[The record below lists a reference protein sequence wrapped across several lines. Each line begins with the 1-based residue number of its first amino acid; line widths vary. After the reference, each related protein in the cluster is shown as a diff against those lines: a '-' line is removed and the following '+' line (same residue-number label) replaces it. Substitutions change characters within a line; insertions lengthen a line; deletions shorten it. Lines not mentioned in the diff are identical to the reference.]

1 VRQNL
6 IEVTGHHC
14 AKGTRAG
21 GELPLRTRSSV
32 GHWMPVDCTAFSLF
46 RAASRRVVADNAL
59 SMRLTIWH
67 NGSVNRTGSRN
78 LLFSC
83 IFISVAGFISP
94 GNAASL
100 NDTARLLAGL
110 PVSGPLSSFTQVAG
124 WQAHAAEMDKAWKTK
139 EHFQLEPIASW
150 MSSHA
155 GEYYRSSGTMYYMFS
170 GPDFLYANAFF
181 PNASTYIL
189 AGLEPIGRIPDI
201 SHMSAETLSANLP
214 ALRNSMST
222 LLITHY
228 FVTKEM
234 KSGLGRGEVGGI
246 LPILYVFL
254 ARLDCSIVDTAFIQS
269 PANGVKI
276 TFNRNGRSQT
286 LYYFTTDLSGGNSS
300 FLRWCAARG
309 PGVSLIKAA
318 SFLMHNEG
326 FSGVRNFLLDHSRFI
341 VEDDSGIPVR
351 AFGKN
356 WALEFYGHFIPHND
370 EFAKYNQQSLAEI
383 YHHNPPPP
391 DLGFAF
397 GYWWQAD
404 RGMLISARRK

>member
-1 VRQNL
+1 M
-6 IEVTGHHC
+6 
-14 AKGTRAG
+14 AK
-21 GELPLRTRSSV
+21 
-32 GHWMPVDCTAFSLF
+32 
-46 RAASRRVVADNAL
+46 SRRV
-59 SMRLTIWH
+59 
-67 NGSVNRTGSRN
+67 NRTRGSRN
-78 LLFSC
+78 LLLTC
-83 IFISVAGFISP
+83 ILTGIAGFAFAE
-94 GNAASL
+94 NAPTL
-100 NDTARLLAGL
+100 DDTARLLAGL
-110 PVSGPLSSFTQVAG
+110 PVSGPLASFTQSPA
-124 WQAHAAEMDKAWKTK
+124 WQGHAAAIDKAWKNK
-139 EHFQLEPIASW
+139 EYFQLEPIAKW

-189 AGLEPIGRIPDI
+189 AGLEPVGQVPDL
-201 SHMSAETLSANLP
+201 SRMSPEMLNANLG
-214 ALRNSMST
+214 ALRDSMST

-234 KSGLGRGEVGGI
+234 KSGLGGGNLSGT

-254 ARLDCSIVDTAFIQS
+254 ARLGCTVLDTAFIHT
-269 PANGVKI
+269 PADGVKI

-286 LYYFTTDLSGGNSS
+286 LYYFRTDLSGGNSS

-318 SFLMHNEG
+318 SFLMHNDG
-326 FSGVRNFLLDHSRFI
+326 FSGVRNFLLDHSSFI
-341 VEDDSGIPVR
+341 VQDDSGIPLH

-356 WALEFYGHFIPHND
+356 WALEFYGRYVPHD
-370 EFAKYNQQSLAEI
+370 AEFAKYNQQSLAEM
-383 YHHNPPPP
+383 YHRNPPPP

-404 RGMLISARRK
+404 RGMLMLARRK